1 MVGVLAIGAVY
12 KAVGLLTIAAVVVIA
27 GVAELLEFVFVKRL
41 NERYGGSRK
50 AFWGAI
56 IGGIIGVFVGLPV
69 PILGSVVAAFVGSFI
84 GSAVVTLAETRDL
97 RAAHRVGWGVV
108 LGRALAAVVK
118 VFAGAIR
125 TRSPTPP
132 AKRRI
137 VWLVS
142 DGAHTRETT
151 SRGRGRVPVRPGCG
165 PPRCRG

>member
-1 MVGVLAIGAVY
+1 MSILALILMVVALLVIPLGLPGLWIMVGVLAIGAVY

-27 GVAELLEFVFVKRL
+27 GIAELLEFVFVKRL
-41 NERYGGSRK
+41 NERYGGSRR

-118 VFAGAIR
+118 VFAGMVI
-125 TRSPTPP
+125 
-132 AKRRI
+132 
-137 VWLVS
+137 LVI
-142 DGAHTRETT
+142 GGFALLA
-151 SRGRGRVPVRPGCG
+151 
-165 PPRCRG
+165 

>member
-1 MVGVLAIGAVY
+1 MSILALILMVVALLVIPLGLPGLWIMVGVLALGAVY
-12 KAVGLLTIAAVVVIA
+12 KAVGLITIAAVVVIA
-27 GVAELLEFVFVKRL
+27 GIAELLEFFFVKRL

-69 PILGSVVAAFVGSFI
+69 PILGSVVAAFIGSFI

-118 VFAGAIR
+118 VFAGMVI
-125 TRSPTPP
+125 
-132 AKRRI
+132 
-137 VWLVS
+137 LVI
-142 DGAHTRETT
+142 GGFALLA
-151 SRGRGRVPVRPGCG
+151 
-165 PPRCRG
+165 